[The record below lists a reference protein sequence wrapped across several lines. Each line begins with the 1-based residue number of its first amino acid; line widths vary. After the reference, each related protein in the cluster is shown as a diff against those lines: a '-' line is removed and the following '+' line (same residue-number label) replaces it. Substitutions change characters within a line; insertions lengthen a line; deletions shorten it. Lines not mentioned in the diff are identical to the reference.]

1 MYTILSKSLGI
12 QLMITNRKFISVLQ
26 IGYKMTDIVN
36 QTVAQV
42 SK

>member
-1 MYTILSKSLGI
+1 
-12 QLMITNRKFISVLQ
+12 MINNRKFISVLQ

>member
-1 MYTILSKSLGI
+1 MYTILSKSFGI
-12 QLMITNRKFISVLQ
+12 QLMINNRKFISVLQ